1 MSSWLQSWETFR
13 TFRKINYAFLQFT
26 PELLKAKT
34 LKMRRCL
41 KQKKILTPN
50 SSLCI
55 FLKDPKIFSELVK
68 DEEEEEVEVEVE
80 NEVEVE
86 RQSRDDLSLKSLW
99 WNCQKF
105 LAKKNWKRAFF
116 LGGVEE
122 MEKQKIMK
130 KMVAGKS
137 PIISQIQ
144 NLRLNGWMCGEEKC
158 TGGRKV
164 IICTTN
170 ELKTMPIKSC
180 RNGYSY
186 DLLR

>member
-13 TFRKINYAFLQFT
+13 TFRKINCAFLQFT

-34 LKMRRCL
+34 LKTRRCL
-41 KQKKILTPN
+41 KQKKSWLQIRVFAF
-50 SSLCI
+50 

-68 DEEEEEVEVEVE
+68 EEEGDEV
-80 NEVEVE
+80 EVEVE